1 MVIQT
6 ETAGMR
12 ERILTQAASR
22 FVNHGYN
29 GISMREIAEA
39 CGITKAALYYHFKDK
54 EDLILAILDNYLAE
68 MDAVIRACRL
78 QGGTAHQQLLNVTQA
93 IFSQLPEKRSIIRLA
108 TQEMPNLS
116 AEARQRFGL
125 VYHMKFIGQFE
136 EILTQG
142 VELGEFRPMEVH
154 LSVWI
159 LLGMMYPF
167 FYPAQERDG
176 LDVERALQTI
186 LQIFFEG
193 IDNHESRGSL
203 VQA

>member
-1 MVIQT
+1 
-6 ETAGMR
+6 MR
-12 ERILTQAASR
+12 ERILAEAARR

-54 EDLILAILDNYLAE
+54 EDLILAILDRYLAE
-68 MDAVIRACRL
+68 MDVLIRVCRQ
-78 QGGTAHQQLLNVTQA
+78 QGGTAHQQLLSITQA
-93 IFSQLPEKRSIIRLA
+93 IFSQRPEKRSIIRLA

-116 AEARQRFGL
+116 DEARQRFGM

-136 EILTQG
+136 EILVQG
-142 VELGEFRPMEVH
+142 VELGEFRPIDVH

-167 FYPAQERDG
+167 FYPAQDRDG
-176 LDVERALQTI
+176 LDVERALQAI

-193 IDNHESRGSL
+193 IDNHEY
-203 VQA
+203 